1 MGGGYKNKKGINHN
15 NFFLLKVGSSNKIA
29 SSKNEMGVKISG
41 IIKPL
46 NQGIDVMAVK
56 NSMPDK

>member
-1 MGGGYKNKKGINHN
+1 MGGGCKNKKVINHN
-15 NFFLLKVGSSNKIA
+15 NFFRLKVGSSNK
-29 SSKNEMGVKISG
+29 STHSKNKIDVKIPG